1 MSRGRSRASMGK
13 ERRWIN
19 GYRFRARFIRTPE
32 TRGRR
37 LRLLAADTWPSLAI
51 AVIWLVLLFD
61 ALFGPDIVVSNSSGF
76 TRLPS
81 AVVVA
86 FFAYLATRAV
96 AKYGFGS
103 DAKRPFDD
111 RRTSTS

>member
-1 MSRGRSRASMGK
+1 MSTASEHGS
-13 ERRWIN
+13 I
-19 GYRFRARFIRTPE
+19 APPE
-32 TRGRR
+32 PRGRR

-61 ALFGPDIVVSNSSGF
+61 ALFGPDIVVNNPSGF
-76 TRLPS
+76 SRIPS

-86 FFAYLATRAV
+86 FFAYLATLAV
-96 AKYGFGS
+96 AKYGFGP
-103 DAKRPFDD
+103 KD